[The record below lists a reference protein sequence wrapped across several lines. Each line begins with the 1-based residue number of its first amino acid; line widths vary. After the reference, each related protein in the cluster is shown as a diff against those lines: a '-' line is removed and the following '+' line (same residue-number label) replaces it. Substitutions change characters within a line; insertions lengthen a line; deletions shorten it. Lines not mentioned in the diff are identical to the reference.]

1 MSDQQCD
8 IHDVTKA
15 ASDLMSFG
23 CTTSATYL
31 DSIMQLK
38 FSSIIANYVN
48 EVIRDVNDGVISAWD
63 GMQEL
68 ITEYDEL
75 ANKAWFYAKN
85 DAGIAGGFMQLKT
98 GIESAITTRGLS
110 LPYSGPMIAH
120 GINNIY
126 EGGMNIYNDTNSTV
140 GPVKKV
146 YREILRSEH
155 YGDIT
160 YYSFDLVLA
169 GVGLGR
175 KTQKTDTF
183 KLFRS
188 MPEDYERA
196 YKQTGRISLALQALV
211 DGISIKSIYELKKE
225 HPSKTTDGEQ

>member
-1 MSDQQCD
+1 MSGD
-8 IHDVTKA
+8 
-15 ASDLMSFG
+15 F
-23 CTTSATYL
+23 
-31 DSIMQLK
+31 
-38 FSSIIANYVN
+38 
-48 EVIRDVNDGVISAWD
+48 
-63 GMQEL
+63 
-68 ITEYDEL
+68 
-75 ANKAWFYAKN
+75 AKS
-85 DAGIAGGFMQLKT
+85 G
-98 GIESAITTRGLS
+98 S
-110 LPYSGPMIAH
+110 LFQ
-120 GINNIY
+120 
-126 EGGMNIYNDTNSTV
+126 DF
-140 GPVKKV
+140 
-146 YREILRSEH
+146 LRSEH

-196 YKQTGRISLALQALV
+196 YKQTGRISLALEALV